1 MRCNDTGGGDRI
13 VVTSYN
19 FPNSSSYVDFF
30 ITIAPV
36 YETAPATQR
45 TAARE
50 MRLSFK
56 TGQDVGNG
64 RRPSNLFT
72 I

>member
-1 MRCNDTGGGDRI
+1 M
-13 VVTSYN
+13 S
-19 FPNSSSYVDFF
+19 DFF

-64 RRPSNLFT
+64 RRPSNYNNAHHAASAVPARPGSPAGGGLGWP
-72 I
+72 